1 MSRPSGLTCRL
12 PNPMPLTVCDLL
24 IVPDADLTLSAI
36 RSPGPGGQNVNKV
49 ATAVQLRF
57 DLKNTLA
64 LNEAVKQRLRAR
76 AGHRL
81 NDDGTVLIVAR
92 AHRSQERNRADALER
107 LRQLILSSLEPPRPR
122 KATRPT
128 RASKERRLVGKALQ
142 QRRKVLR
149 GRVRGED

>member
-1 MSRPSGLTCRL
+1 
-12 PNPMPLTVCDLL
+12 MPLIVSPTVL
-24 IVPDADLTLSAI
+24 IPDADLTFSAI

-57 DLKNTLA
+57 DLGNTPA
-64 LNEAVKQRLRAR
+64 LNGAVKQRIRAR

-81 NDDGTVLIVAR
+81 NEDGTLLFVAR
-92 AHRSQERNRADALER
+92 AHRSQERNRADAMER
-107 LRQLILSSLEPPRPR
+107 LRQLILESLEPPRPR

-128 RASKERRLVGKALQ
+128 RASKERRLVGKAHQ

-149 GRVRGED
+149 GRVRGDD

>member
-1 MSRPSGLTCRL
+1 
-12 PNPMPLTVCDLL
+12 MPLIVSEQLV
-24 IVPDADLTLSAI
+24 VPDADLTFSAI

-49 ATAVQLRF
+49 ATAVQMRF
-57 DLKNTLA
+57 DLQNTEV
-64 LNEAVKQRLRAR
+64 LNAGIKQRIRAR

-81 NDDGTVLIVAR
+81 NDDGTLLFVAR
-92 AHRSQERNRADALER
+92 AHRSQERNRADAMER
-107 LRQLILSSLEPPRPR
+107 LRQLILAALEPPRPR

-128 RASKERRLVGKALQ
+128 KASKERRLVGKAHQ

>member
-1 MSRPSGLTCRL
+1 
-12 PNPMPLTVCDLL
+12 MPLIVSASL
-24 IVPDADLTLSAI
+24 IVPDADLAFSAI

-49 ATAVQLRF
+49 ASAVQLRF
-57 DLKNTLA
+57 DLANSAA
-64 LNEAVKQRLRAR
+64 LDAGVKQRIRAR

-81 NDDGTVLIVAR
+81 NDDGTLLFVAR

-107 LRQLILSSLEPPRPR
+107 LRQLILDSLEPPRPR

-149 GRVRGED
+149 GRVRGDD

>member
-1 MSRPSGLTCRL
+1 
-12 PNPMPLTVCDLL
+12 MPLIVSEWLV
-24 IVPDADLTLSAI
+24 VPDADLTFSAI

-49 ATAVQLRF
+49 ATAVQMRF
-57 DLKNTLA
+57 DLQNTAA
-64 LNEAVKQRLRAR
+64 LNAGIKQRIRAR

-81 NDDGTVLIVAR
+81 NDDGTLLFVAR

-107 LRQLILSSLEPPRPR
+107 LRQLILESLEPPRPR

-128 RASKERRLVGKALQ
+128 RASKERRLVGTPPQ
-142 QRRKVLR
+142 QRRKVPR

>member
-1 MSRPSGLTCRL
+1 
-12 PNPMPLTVCDLL
+12 MPLIVSERVV
-24 IVPDADLTLSAI
+24 VPDTDLTFSAI

-57 DLKNTLA
+57 DLRNTQA
-64 LNEAVKQRLRAR
+64 LDAGVKQRLHAR

-81 NDDGTVLIVAR
+81 NDDGTLLFVAR

-107 LRQLILSSLEPPRPR
+107 LRQLILAALEPPRPR

>member
-1 MSRPSGLTCRL
+1 
-12 PNPMPLTVCDLL
+12 MPLIINDRIT
-24 IVPDADLTLSAI
+24 VPDADLTFIAI

-57 DLKNTLA
+57 DLDHSEA
-64 LNEAVKQRLRAR
+64 LDGAVKQRIRAR

-81 NDDGTVLIVAR
+81 NEDGTLLFVAR

-107 LRQLILSSLEPPRPR
+107 LRDLILASLEPPRPR
-122 KATRPT
+122 KPTRPT
-128 RASKERRLVGKALQ
+128 RASKERRLVGKAHQ

-149 GRVRGED
+149 GRVRGDD

>member
-1 MSRPSGLTCRL
+1 
-12 PNPMPLTVCDLL
+12 MPLIVSESL
-24 IVPDADLTLSAI
+24 IVPDADLTFIAV

-57 DLKNTLA
+57 DLRHSLA
-64 LNEAVKQRLRAR
+64 LDPAVKQRIRAR

-81 NDDGTVLIVAR
+81 NDDGTLLIVAR

-107 LRQLILSSLEPPRPR
+107 LRQLIIDSLEPPRPR

-128 RASKERRLVGKALQ
+128 KASKERRLVGKAHQ

-149 GRVRGED
+149 GRVRGDD

>member
-1 MSRPSGLTCRL
+1 
-12 PNPMPLTVCDLL
+12 MPLIVSPSLV
-24 IVPDADLTLSAI
+24 VPDADLSFSAI

-49 ATAVQLRF
+49 ATAMQMRF
-57 DLKNTLA
+57 DLLNTQA
-64 LNEAVKQRLRAR
+64 LDGAVKQRLRAR

-81 NDDGTVLIVAR
+81 NEDGTLLIVAR

-107 LRQLILSSLEPPRPR
+107 LRELILASLQAPRPR

-128 RASKERRLVGKALQ
+128 RAAKERRLVGKAHQ
-142 QRRKVLR
+142 QRRKILR

>member
-1 MSRPSGLTCRL
+1 
-12 PNPMPLTVCDLL
+12 MPLIVSERLV
-24 IVPDADLTLSAI
+24 VPDTDLSFSAI

-57 DLKNTLA
+57 DLLNTLA
-64 LNEAVKQRLRAR
+64 LDAGVKQRIRAR

-81 NDDGTVLIVAR
+81 NDDGTLLFVAR

-107 LRQLILSSLEPPRPR
+107 LRQLILESLQAPRPR
-122 KATRPT
+122 KKTRPT
-128 RASKERRLVGKALQ
+128 KASKERRLVGKAHQ

-149 GRVRGED
+149 GRVHGED

>member
-1 MSRPSGLTCRL
+1 
-12 PNPMPLTVCDLL
+12 MPLIISATVL
-24 IVPDADLTLSAI
+24 IPDTDLTFSAI

-57 DLKNTLA
+57 DLGNTQA
-64 LNEAVKQRLRAR
+64 LDAAVKQRVRAR

-81 NDDGTVLIVAR
+81 NDDGTLLFVAR

-107 LRQLILSSLEPPRPR
+107 LRQLILDSLAPPRPR

-128 RASKERRLVGKALQ
+128 RASKERRLVGKAHQ

-149 GRVRGED
+149 GRVRGDD

>member
-1 MSRPSGLTCRL
+1 
-12 PNPMPLTVCDLL
+12 MPLIVSDRVV
-24 IVPDADLTLSAI
+24 VPDTDLTFSAI

-57 DLKNTLA
+57 DLRNSQA
-64 LNEAVKQRLRAR
+64 LDAAVKQRVRAR

-81 NDDGTVLIVAR
+81 NEDGTLLFVAR
-92 AHRSQERNRADALER
+92 AHRSQERNRADAMER
-107 LRQLILSSLEPPRPR
+107 LRQLILDSLEPPRPR

-128 RASKERRLVGKALQ
+128 KASKERRLTGKAIQ

-149 GRVRGED
+149 GRVRGDD

>member
-1 MSRPSGLTCRL
+1 
-12 PNPMPLTVCDLL
+12 MPLVVSERVV
-24 IVPDADLTLSAI
+24 VPDADLTFSAI

-57 DLKNTLA
+57 DLHNSLA
-64 LNEAVKQRLRAR
+64 LDGAVKQRVRAR

-107 LRQLILSSLEPPRPR
+107 LRQLILDSLEPPRPR

-128 RASKERRLVGKALQ
+128 KASRERRLVGKAIQ

-149 GRVRGED
+149 GRVRGDD

>member
-1 MSRPSGLTCRL
+1 
-12 PNPMPLTVCDLL
+12 MPLIISERVV
-24 IVPDADLTLSAI
+24 VPDADLDFSAI

-57 DLKNTLA
+57 DLLNTQA
-64 LNEAVKQRLRAR
+64 LDAAVKQRVRAR

-81 NDDGTVLIVAR
+81 NDDGTLLFVAR
-92 AHRSQERNRADALER
+92 AHRSQERNRADAMER
-107 LRQLILSSLEPPRPR
+107 LRQLILDSLEPPRPR

-128 RASKERRLVGKALQ
+128 KASKERRLVGKALQ

-149 GRVRGED
+149 GRVRGDD

>member
-1 MSRPSGLTCRL
+1 
-12 PNPMPLTVCDLL
+12 MPLIVSERV
-24 IVPDADLTLSAI
+24 IVPDADLTFSAI

-57 DLKNTLA
+57 DLGNTQA
-64 LNEAVKQRLRAR
+64 LDAGAKQRLRAR

-81 NDDGTVLIVAR
+81 NDDGTLLFVAR

-107 LRQLILSSLEPPRPR
+107 LRQLILDSLEPPRPR